1 MADLLDIATLTAS
14 EVVRING
21 ERIAV
26 RGLHGN
32 AVASIV
38 SRFPDLKRL
47 ASGDF
52 GNNIVPVLIELFG
65 ASIGSIIAA
74 GCGHLGDEKYEQHA
88 NVNLLMEDQLKL
100 LDAIIRLTFPNGFG
114 SFVNRLSSLGA
125 PGEGAKAVKVRLKK
139 LPSVSPPSSDEASRP
154 TMQ

>member
-21 ERIAV
+21 ERIVV

-38 SRFPDLKRL
+38 SRFPNLRRL
-47 ASGDF
+47 ASGLVDDT
-52 GNNIVPVLIELFG
+52 VPTVIELFG

-88 NVNLLMEDQLKL
+88 NQNLALEDQVKL
-100 LDAIIRLTFPNGFG
+100 LDAIIRLTCPKGFG
-114 SFVNRLSSLGA
+114 SFLNLL
-125 PGEGAKAVKVRLKK
+125 
-139 LPSVSPPSSDEASRP
+139 
-154 TMQ
+154 M